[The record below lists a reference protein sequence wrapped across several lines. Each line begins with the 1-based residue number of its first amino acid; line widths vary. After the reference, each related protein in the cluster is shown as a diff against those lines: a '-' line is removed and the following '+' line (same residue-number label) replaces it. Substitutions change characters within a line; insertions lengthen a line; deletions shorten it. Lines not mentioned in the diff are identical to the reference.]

1 MLMPL
6 VLFAALA
13 VQDRAPDPPCV
24 ADIRWLHD
32 AQLDVSRT
40 TPGRPLTLFSTVSRG
55 PSCFPATIHLSA
67 AYFDGNDG
75 IVCTGT
81 IALVIP
87 QRAMAQYTN
96 LEIRPGN
103 IYELVRW
110 RNGPHTTTPRWER
123 LDCTSPDGQS
133 GIQPGD
139 IDRATS
145 LRLHATILSG
155 ASGVAT
161 ADLRVTLRP

>member
-13 VQDRAPDPPCV
+13 APERAPDPPCV
-24 ADIRWLHD
+24 DAIRWMND
-32 AQLDVSRT
+32 AQLNISRT
-40 TPGRPLTLFSTVSRG
+40 TQARPLTLFSTVSRD
-55 PSCFPATIHLSA
+55 CLPAAIHLSA
-67 AYFDGNDG
+67 AYFDGNDD
-75 IVCTGT
+75 IVCSGT

-87 QRAMAQYTN
+87 QRTSVQYTN

-110 RNGPHTTTPRWER
+110 RNGPSTPTPRWER
-123 LDCTSPDGQS
+123 LDCTSPNGQS
-133 GIQPGD
+133 AVQPGD

-155 ASGVAT
+155 SSGVAT
-161 ADLRVTLRP
+161 ADLHVTLLP